1 MKKIDFIINIV
12 TALLFIAIAIGCF
25 GAFLW
30 GWKFHLVLIGVMSS
44 FAGYVMINDTFDDMA
59 DKDNNKK

>member
-12 TALLFIAIAIGCF
+12 TAMLFIAIAVGCF

-30 GWKFHLVLIGVMSS
+30 GWRFHLILLGVMSS
-44 FAGYVMINDTFDDMA
+44 YAGYVMITGTLDDLE
-59 DKDNNKK
+59 DNNKNK

>member
-12 TALLFIAIAIGCF
+12 TAMLFIAIAVGCF

-30 GWKFHLVLIGVMSS
+30 GWRFHLILLGVMSS
-44 FAGYVMINDTFDDMA
+44 YAGYVMITGTLDDME
-59 DKDNNKK
+59 NNSKK

>member
-12 TALLFIAIAIGCF
+12 TAMLFIAIAVGCF

-30 GWKFHLVLIGVMSS
+30 GWKFHLILLGVMSS
-44 FAGYVMINDTFDDMA
+44 YAGYVMITGTLDDLE
-59 DKDNNKK
+59 DNNKK

>member
-12 TALLFIAIAIGCF
+12 TAMLFIAIAVGCF

-30 GWKFHLVLIGVMSS
+30 GWRFHLILLGVMSS
-44 FAGYVMINDTFDDMA
+44 YAGYVMITGTLEDME
-59 DKDNNKK
+59 DNKNK

>member
-12 TALLFIAIAIGCF
+12 TAMLFISIAVGCF

-30 GWKFHLVLIGVMSS
+30 GWRFHLILLGVMSS
-44 FAGYVMINDTFDDMA
+44 YAGYVMITGTLDDLE
-59 DKDNNKK
+59 DNNKK

>member
-12 TALLFIAIAIGCF
+12 TAMLFIAIAVGCF

-30 GWKFHLVLIGVMSS
+30 GWRFHLILIGVMSS
-44 FAGYVMINDTFDDMA
+44 YAGYVMITGTLDDME
-59 DKDNNKK
+59 DNNKK

>member
-12 TALLFIAIAIGCF
+12 TAMLFIAIAVGCF

-30 GWKFHLVLIGVMSS
+30 GWKFHLILLGVMSS
-44 FAGYVMINDTFDDMA
+44 YAGYVMITGTLDDME
-59 DKDNNKK
+59 DNNKK

>member
-12 TALLFIAIAIGCF
+12 MAMLFIAIAVGCF

-30 GWKFHLVLIGVMSS
+30 GWKFHLILLGVMSS
-44 FAGYVMINDTFDDMA
+44 YAGYVMITGTLDDLE
-59 DKDNNKK
+59 DNNKK

>member
-12 TALLFIAIAIGCF
+12 TAMLFIAIAVGCF

-30 GWKFHLVLIGVMSS
+30 GWRFHLILLGVMSS
-44 FAGYVMINDTFDDMA
+44 YAGYTMIAGTLEDMEDT
-59 DKDNNKK
+59 NKK